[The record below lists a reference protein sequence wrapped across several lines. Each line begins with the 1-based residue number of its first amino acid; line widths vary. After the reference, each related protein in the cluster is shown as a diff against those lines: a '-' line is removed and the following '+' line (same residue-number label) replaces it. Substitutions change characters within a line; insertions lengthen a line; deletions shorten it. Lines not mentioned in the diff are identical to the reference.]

1 MFNTNKIQIEYR
13 EKEISVRKALEIDEE
28 VVTELEKLHENM
40 GVERVSDVIALL
52 LKESRR
58 HLLNEA
64 FGIDAKRVKS
74 FSENDRGEDRS

>member
-13 EKEISVRKALEIDEE
+13 EKEMSVRKALEIDEE
-28 VVTELEKLHENM
+28 VVTELEKL
-40 GVERVSDVIALL
+40 RDVIALL

>member
-1 MFNTNKIQIEYR
+1 M
-13 EKEISVRKALEIDEE
+13 SKAFEIDEE
-28 VVTELEKLHENM
+28 VVTELEKLRENM
-40 GVERVSDVIALL
+40 GVKRVRDVVALL

>member
-1 MFNTNKIQIEYR
+1 M
-13 EKEISVRKALEIDEE
+13 SVRKALEIDEE
-28 VVTELEKLHENM
+28 VVTELEKL
-40 GVERVSDVIALL
+40 RDVIALL

>member
-1 MFNTNKIQIEYR
+1 M
-13 EKEISVRKALEIDEE
+13 SVSKALEIDEE
-28 VVTELEKLHENM
+28 VVTELVKLRENT
-40 GVERVSDVIALL
+40 GVKRVSDVVALL

-74 FSENDRGEDRS
+74 FSENERGEDHS

>member
-13 EKEISVRKALEIDEE
+13 EKEMSVRKALEIDEE
-28 VVTELEKLHENM
+28 VVTELEKL
-40 GVERVSDVIALL
+40 RDVIALL

-74 FSENDRGEDRS
+74 FSENDRGEDRN